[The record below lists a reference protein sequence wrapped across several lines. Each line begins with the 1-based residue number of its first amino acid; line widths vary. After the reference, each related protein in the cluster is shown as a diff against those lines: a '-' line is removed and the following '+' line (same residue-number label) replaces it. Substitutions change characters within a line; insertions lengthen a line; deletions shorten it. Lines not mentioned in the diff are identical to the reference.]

1 MVSITTSVTK
11 PPGGPGVAQEAR
23 GLLHALF
30 DNDTQGL
37 GMAASGTCIPGNE
50 NGIRAPVE

>member
-30 DNDTQGL
+30 DNDTR
-37 GMAASGTCIPGNE
+37 AR
-50 NGIRAPVE
+50 NGSLRDMYPRK